1 MDHRRACPPFPAT
14 RTRLE
19 LPPEALET
27 LGMFELASDKAKEF
41 DREAFGCFILSM
53 TRSVADVLGAY
64 LLAKHRGSLPRRGGV
79 ETCTLPIV
87 PLFETIADLRA
98 APGIMRELL
107 SMPVVRRSARAQAV
121 CRK

>member
-1 MDHRRACPPFPAT
+1 
-14 RTRLE
+14 
-19 LPPEALET
+19 
-27 LGMFELASDKAKEF
+27 MFELASDKAKEF

-64 LLAKHRGSLPRRGGV
+64 LLAKHAGLFLDAAGV

-107 SMPVVRRSARAQAV
+107 SMPVLQHALTSEHIAV
-121 CRK
+121 GFEDAV